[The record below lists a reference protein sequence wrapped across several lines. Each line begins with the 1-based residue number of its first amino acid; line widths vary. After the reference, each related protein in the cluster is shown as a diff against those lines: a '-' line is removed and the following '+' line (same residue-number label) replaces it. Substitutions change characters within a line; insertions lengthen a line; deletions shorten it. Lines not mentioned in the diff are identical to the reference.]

1 MDGNKDVEMIED
13 ALRLYFYLKNRTDS
27 FLLKAEEYEQKA
39 RNESS
44 VVGMRYDRVTAS
56 SGCSVSYTG
65 TSISYNVKKQIEF
78 EQKAEA
84 CKKAYES
91 LDSCY
96 SFKSKIKA
104 LTSEKRSLLLSVYKY
119 GNSLSTVSKMSSM
132 NISKQAVAS
141 KMKKIIKE
149 MMKE

>member
-1 MDGNKDVEMIED
+1 MDGNKDVEMFED

-27 FLLKAEEYEQKA
+27 FLLKAEKYEQKA

-44 VVGMRYDRVTAS
+44 VMGMRYDRVTAS

-84 CKKAYES
+84 VKK
-91 LDSCY
+91 L
-96 SFKSKIKA
+96 
-104 LTSEKRSLLLSVYKY
+104 
-119 GNSLSTVSKMSSM
+119 MSH
-132 NISKQAVAS
+132 
-141 KMKKIIKE
+141 
-149 MMKE
+149 

>member
-1 MDGNKDVEMIED
+1 MDGNKDVEMFED

-44 VVGMRYDRVTAS
+44 VMGMRYDRVTAS

-119 GNSLSTVSKMSSM
+119 GNSLSSVSKMSSM

>member
-1 MDGNKDVEMIED
+1 MDGNKDVEMFED

-44 VVGMRYDRVTAS
+44 VMGMRYDRVTAS

-149 MMKE
+149 MIKE

>member
-1 MDGNKDVEMIED
+1 MDGNKDVEMFED

-44 VVGMRYDRVTAS
+44 VMGMRYDRVTAS

-91 LDSCY
+91 LDNCY

>member
-1 MDGNKDVEMIED
+1 MDGNKDVEMFED

-27 FLLKAEEYEQKA
+27 FLLKAEEYEQKD

-44 VVGMRYDRVTAS
+44 VMGMRYDRVTAS

>member
-1 MDGNKDVEMIED
+1 MNGNKDVEMFED

-44 VVGMRYDRVTAS
+44 VMGMRYDRVTAS

-96 SFKSKIKA
+96 SFKLKIKA

>member
-1 MDGNKDVEMIED
+1 MDGNKDVEMFED

-132 NISKQAVAS
+132 NISKQAVAN

>member
-1 MDGNKDVEMIED
+1 MDGNKDVEMFED

-27 FLLKAEEYEQKA
+27 FFLKAEEYEQKA

-44 VVGMRYDRVTAS
+44 VMGMRYDRVTAS

-91 LDSCY
+91 LDNCY

>member
-1 MDGNKDVEMIED
+1 MDGNKDVEMFED

>member
-1 MDGNKDVEMIED
+1 MDGNKDIEMFED

-44 VVGMRYDRVTAS
+44 VMGMRYDRVTAS

-91 LDSCY
+91 IDNCY
-96 SFKSKIKA
+96 CFKSKIKA